1 MEMRMSEFGS
11 LQLPDVT
18 SLPFAISSSND
29 HYVVSTKGSIAILQ
43 LRYKHIN
50 DDGALNYNVA
60 RFECSKE
67 KPTSQLETREINV
80 YNSSNREQRAKIM
93 LDQTIIPK
101 VATLYINNA
110 LAVPSP
116 PGIFPDYNECLVAH
130 LTNMGQLTL
139 QRHDKVRNLWILYV
153 DVSTTWI
160 AHIYDGTVFDQFG
173 PLSQTTA
180 EALICAFC
188 WRDVVFDHAAYFAF
202 GTKSGKIAIYSL
214 LSDSVRAEQIVGTGT
229 DSVRCLKWVTITKEQ
244 NLLLAGLQSGRIA
257 LYSFRIQPDYTV
269 VDCEQLADIWGDADA
284 LVVDHMQHEVD
295 YDNERV
301 VLLVVKGTH
310 LVATAFGFEGQ
321 IQSVTFHNMNNFSIT
336 GMQQLSPMCYIVS
349 TLTGSIFCVD
359 IQTKA
364 GNLSLACSQ
373 IQTDL
378 NTLKFSIYGLTA
390 TKTRS
395 CWLMVGYPAKS
406 FDHLSIRLP
415 TTIIFCKFSARN
427 ALQML
432 ITNPTLRMTEHYD
445 CAELVRFSGSR
456 NLQTLAELDVLTKFQ
471 PNVDDQYAYQ
481 LKLQLLQLGSRLSYF
496 KKRCLSIAEVLFN
509 QAQFITMVIELLH
522 AVKVIFYF
530 LSIRGLGPFNYAQL
544 MTIRCLR
551 NFIRDFV
558 EDSFPG
564 DFEHIHDALKPT
576 LADAVSHA
584 NELLACAEQP
594 LYCEKCTFCEEP
606 IVDTKLQ
613 CLDGHQTF
621 RCSITKQQIPLGEEE
636 TACDMCDAETLD
648 VAVLGSIFSADGGQ
662 LAIYYHC
669 CCICDV
675 PLVRKNVI

>member
-1 MEMRMSEFGS
+1 
-11 LQLPDVT
+11 
-18 SLPFAISSSND
+18 
-29 HYVVSTKGSIAILQ
+29 
-43 LRYKHIN
+43 
-50 DDGALNYNVA
+50 
-60 RFECSKE
+60 
-67 KPTSQLETREINV
+67 
-80 YNSSNREQRAKIM
+80 
-93 LDQTIIPK
+93 
-101 VATLYINNA
+101 
-110 LAVPSP
+110 
-116 PGIFPDYNECLVAH
+116 
-130 LTNMGQLTL
+130 
-139 QRHDKVRNLWILYV
+139 
-153 DVSTTWI
+153 
-160 AHIYDGTVFDQFG
+160 
-173 PLSQTTA
+173 
-180 EALICAFC
+180 
-188 WRDVVFDHAAYFAF
+188 
-202 GTKSGKIAIYSL
+202 
-214 LSDSVRAEQIVGTGT
+214 
-229 DSVRCLKWVTITKEQ
+229 
-244 NLLLAGLQSGRIA
+244 
-257 LYSFRIQPDYTV
+257 
-269 VDCEQLADIWGDADA
+269 
-284 LVVDHMQHEVD
+284 
-295 YDNERV
+295 
-301 VLLVVKGTH
+301 
-310 LVATAFGFEGQ
+310 
-321 IQSVTFHNMNNFSIT
+321 
-336 GMQQLSPMCYIVS
+336 
-349 TLTGSIFCVD
+349 
-359 IQTKA
+359 
-364 GNLSLACSQ
+364 
-373 IQTDL
+373 
-378 NTLKFSIYGLTA
+378 
-390 TKTRS
+390 
-395 CWLMVGYPAKS
+395 
-406 FDHLSIRLP
+406 
-415 TTIIFCKFSARN
+415 
-427 ALQML
+427 ML

-636 TACDMCDAETLD
+636 TACDMCDAGTLD

>member
-1 MEMRMSEFGS
+1 MSEFGS

-50 DDGALNYNVA
+50 DDGALNYSVA

-295 YDNERV
+295 YDNKRV

-336 GMQQLSPMCYIVS
+336 GKK
-349 TLTGSIFCVD
+349 VD
-359 IQTKA
+359 
-364 GNLSLACSQ
+364 
-373 IQTDL
+373 
-378 NTLKFSIYGLTA
+378 
-390 TKTRS
+390 
-395 CWLMVGYPAKS
+395 
-406 FDHLSIRLP
+406 
-415 TTIIFCKFSARN
+415 
-427 ALQML
+427 
-432 ITNPTLRMTEHYD
+432 
-445 CAELVRFSGSR
+445 
-456 NLQTLAELDVLTKFQ
+456 NLQDCYTISQFFRHATTVSHVLHRFNPHGLNFLRGHPNQGRQLVPRLQ
-471 PNVDDQYAYQ
+471 PNTNRPKHAKILHLWPDRHQNPILLAYGRISGEKFRPSEHPPTNDD
-481 LKLQLLQLGSRLSYF
+481 
-496 KKRCLSIAEVLFN
+496 
-509 QAQFITMVIELLH
+509 
-522 AVKVIFYF
+522 YF
-530 LSIRGLGPFNYAQL
+530 L
-544 MTIRCLR
+544 
-551 NFIRDFV
+551 
-558 EDSFPG
+558 
-564 DFEHIHDALKPT
+564 
-576 LADAVSHA
+576 
-584 NELLACAEQP
+584 
-594 LYCEKCTFCEEP
+594 
-606 IVDTKLQ
+606 
-613 CLDGHQTF
+613 
-621 RCSITKQQIPLGEEE
+621 QI
-636 TACDMCDAETLD
+636 
-648 VAVLGSIFSADGGQ
+648 
-662 LAIYYHC
+662 
-669 CCICDV
+669 
-675 PLVRKNVI
+675 

>member
-1 MEMRMSEFGS
+1 MRMSEFGS
-11 LQLPDVT
+11 LQLPDIT
-18 SLPFAISSSND
+18 NLPFAISSSND
-29 HYVVSTKGSIAILQ
+29 HYVVSTKGGIAVLQ

-50 DDGALNYNVA
+50 DDGALNYSVS

-101 VATLYINNA
+101 IATLYIHNV

-116 PGIFPDYNECLVAH
+116 PGIFTDFNDCLVAH

-139 QRHDKVRNLWILYV
+139 QRHDKVRNEWILYV

-160 AHIYDGTVFDQFG
+160 AHIYDGTVFDQFS
-173 PLSQTTA
+173 PLSKLTA
-180 EALICAFC
+180 EALIGAFC
-188 WRDVVFDHAAYFAF
+188 WREVVFDHAAYFAF
-202 GTKSGKIAIYSL
+202 GTKSGKIVVYSL
-214 LSDSVRAEQIVGTGT
+214 LSDSVRVEQIVGTGT
-229 DSVRCLKWVTITKEQ
+229 DSVRSLNWVTISKVQ
-244 NLLLAGLQSGRIA
+244 NLLLAGLQNGKIA
-257 LYSFRIQPDYTV
+257 LFSFQIQPDATV
-269 VDCEQLADIWGDADA
+269 VNCEQLADIWGDADG

-295 YDNERV
+295 YDNGRV
-301 VLLVVKGTH
+301 VLVVVKGTH
-310 LVATAFGFEGQ
+310 LVATACDFQGQ

-336 GMQQLSPMCYIVS
+336 GIQQLSPLCYIVS
-349 TLTGSIFCVD
+349 TLTGLIFCVN
-359 IQTKA
+359 IETNA
-364 GNLSLACSQ
+364 GQLSLARTPVE
-373 IQTDL
+373 TDL
-378 NTLKFSIYGLTA
+378 NTQRFSIFGLTA
-390 TKTRS
+390 TRTRS
-395 CWLMVGYPAKS
+395 CWLLVGFPAKS
-406 FDHLSIRLP
+406 FDHLSIRQP
-415 TTIIFCKFSARN
+415 TSIIFCKFSARN

-432 ITNPTLRMTEHYD
+432 MTNPTLRMTDHYD

-456 NLQTLAELDVLTKFQ
+456 NLQTLAELDVLSKFQ

-530 LSIRGLGPFNYAQL
+530 KSIQALGPLNYAQL

-551 NFIRDFV
+551 NFIKDFV

-576 LADAVSHA
+576 LADAVTHA
-584 NELLACAEQP
+584 FELLGTNEGP

-606 IVDTKLQ
+606 IGDTKLQ
-613 CLDGHQTF
+613 CLEGHQTF
-621 RCSITKQQIPLGEEE
+621 RCSITKQQIPLGDVE
-636 TACDMCDAETLD
+636 TVCEMCDAGTLD
-648 VAVLGSIFSADGGQ
+648 AAVMGTIFSVDGGQ

-675 PLVRKNVI
+675 PLVRKTVV